1 MTKKSMETESSKQ
14 LETKLT
20 EITADLQR
28 VQADFINYRRRSD
41 EERGTILNLAKQDVI
56 LQILPLIDNLER
68 GLGHL
73 PKELQDN
80 PWAKGIT
87 QAVDQA
93 ATVLK
98 GLGITRIEALGQS
111 FDPNLHEAIAADGEG
126 DMVIEELQ
134 AGYRMGD
141 RVLRH
146 SLVKVGKKQ

>member
-1 MTKKSMETESSKQ
+1 MTKKSKEAESSQQ
-14 LETKLT
+14 LESKLA

-73 PKELQDN
+73 PEELRSN
-80 PWAKGIT
+80 PWAKGI
-87 QAVDQA
+87 QQVVDQA
-93 ATVLK
+93 ETVLK
-98 GLGITRIEALGQS
+98 GLGITKIEALGQP
-111 FDPNLHEAIAADGEG
+111 FDPNLHEAIATDGEG
-126 DMVIEELQ
+126 EMVVEELQ
-134 AGYRMGD
+134 SGYRMGD

-146 SLVKVGKKQ
+146 SLVKVGKKS